1 MKDKFCIITGAGGL
15 LGFQH
20 SLALA
25 RINIGLVLVDINS
38 SKIENCKKKI
48 LKQFP
53 SAKVINYVCDI
64 SNEREV
70 ILLKKKILKK
80 NIIIEILINNAA
92 VNPTMNNIKKKSK
105 VENYDVSLLKKEID
119 VNLISAFMMIK
130 YFGPNMAK
138 NKKGSIINVASDLAI
153 NAPDHAIY
161 SKSDN
166 INDVK
171 NFKPIGYSI
180 SKFGIIGLT
189 KYISTYWAH
198 RNVRCNALAIG
209 GVQNGQNSF
218 FIKNICKRIPMN
230 RMANVNEY
238 QETIVYLSTDASS
251 YMNGHTL
258 ILDGGRSAW

>member
-1 MKDKFCIITGAGGL
+1 MKNKFCIITGAGGL
-15 LGFQH
+15 LGFH
-20 SLALA
+20 HALALA
-25 RINIGLVLVDINS
+25 RINIGLVLVDINNLRLS
-38 SKIENCKKKI
+38 GCKNKI
-48 LKQFP
+48 LKEFP
-53 SAKVINYVCDI
+53 TARVIDYVCDI
-64 SNEREV
+64 SNEKE
-70 ILLKKKILKK
+70 IISLKKKLFKK
-80 NIIIEILINNAA
+80 NVNVEILINNAA
-92 VNPTMNNIKKKSK
+92 LNPTMNNLKKSSK
-105 VENYDVSLLKKEID
+105 VENYDIYKLKKEID
-119 VNLISAFMMIK
+119 VNLISSFMMIK
-130 YFGPNMAK
+130 YFGPIMAK
-138 NKKGSIINVASDLAI
+138 NKKGSIINIASDLAV

-166 INDVK
+166 INNVK

-238 QETIVYLSTDASS
+238 QKTIVYLSTDDSS